1 MNRVFLDLGFFQIY
15 WYSLFIFLGVLLA
28 MIVIYKEIKQQKIS
42 VDFFLNMAF
51 YTVIFGIIGARLYYC
66 LFNFSYYSHHILE
79 VFQIWEG
86 GLAIH
91 GGILFGGLTI
101 LYHTKKYK
109 QSTLKILDIV
119 VVGLLIGQAVGRW
132 GNFFNGEAFGKIV
145 SRASLVSQGLPKFI
159 IEGMYI
165 NGAYHQPTFLYES
178 LWDLAGFFV
187 LLFLRKNK
195 YLHIGQLTGS
205 YLIWYSCGR
214 FFIEAL
220 RTDSL
225 MLGNFKVAQ
234 LVSLALIG
242 LGSYLCFFRKGTKNK
257 FQNLYHKSKIE

>member
-28 MIVIYKEIKQQKIS
+28 MTVIYKEIKQQKIS

-66 LFNFSYYSHHILE
+66 LFNFSYYSHHFLE

-109 QSTLKILDIV
+109 QSTLKILIIM
-119 VVGLLIGQAVGRW
+119 GFGRI
-132 GNFFNGEAFGKIV
+132 FR
-145 SRASLVSQGLPKFI
+145 SFI
-159 IEGMYI
+159 SSKKQVFAHWTI
-165 NGAYHQPTFLYES
+165 N
-178 LWDLAGFFV
+178 W
-187 LLFLRKNK
+187 
-195 YLHIGQLTGS
+195 
-205 YLIWYSCGR
+205 
-214 FFIEAL
+214 
-220 RTDSL
+220 
-225 MLGNFKVAQ
+225 
-234 LVSLALIG
+234 
-242 LGSYLCFFRKGTKNK
+242 
-257 FQNLYHKSKIE
+257 